1 MHLTRRSFLAATSAT
16 LLSTRLRAQTAH
28 INVAAFER
36 ERILA
41 IAPAALA
48 TPISPKLSELS
59 PTIAT
64 LTAAFLLTQEPAYAQ
79 RAALHLATLPTL
91 DPHPSAPVTD
101 LIPLA
106 EVAVALRFLTDT
118 LPPEILT
125 AIYTFLATLQTFME
139 TDRAMIIQRDVH
151 DHRASAHLLIASA
164 IARSQPVSDPLGSKA
179 LESCRARLRKPTL
192 RNQITA
198 DGHFPQELATPYPFR
213 NTLFNFDLLAGACQ
227 LLASPFEKLWDF
239 ELPDGPGLRS
249 ATAFVVPFIEDPT
262 KWISVADADHF
273 RDLPGRRNGLLFAGR
288 AYNRPEYVDLWKSLP
303 TFIPPPLADTFPIRE
318 PLLWIAKAPHGL

>member
-1 MHLTRRSFLAATSAT
+1 MPTVTRRRFLAATSAT
-16 LLSTRLRAQTAH
+16 LLAPYLRAQTAH
-28 INVAAFER
+28 IDVAAFEHD
-36 ERILA
+36 RILA
-41 IAPAALA
+41 AATSALA
-48 TPISPKLSELS
+48 APISPSLPELS

-64 LTAAFLLTQEPAYAQ
+64 LTSAFLLTKAPTYAR

-91 DPHPSAPVTD
+91 DPHPTVPITD

-106 EVAVALRFLTDT
+106 EIAVALRFLTDT
-118 LPPEILT
+118 FDT
-125 AIYTFLATLQTFME
+125 APINTWFANLQTFLE
-139 TDRAMIIQRDVH
+139 TDRAMIIQRDLH

-164 IARSQPVSDPLGSKA
+164 IARSQPVSDPLGSRA
-179 LESCRARLRKPTL
+179 LNTLRARLRKPTL

-213 NTLFNFDLLAGACQ
+213 NTLFNFDLLTAACQ
-227 LLASPFEKLWDF
+227 LLSSPFDNLWDF
-239 ELPDGPGLRS
+239 ELPDGPGIRS
-249 ATAFVVPFIEDPT
+249 ATAFVFPFIQDPT

-303 TFIPPPLADTFPIRE
+303 TFIPPPIANTFPIRE
-318 PLLWIAKAPHGL
+318 PLLWTTRAPHGL